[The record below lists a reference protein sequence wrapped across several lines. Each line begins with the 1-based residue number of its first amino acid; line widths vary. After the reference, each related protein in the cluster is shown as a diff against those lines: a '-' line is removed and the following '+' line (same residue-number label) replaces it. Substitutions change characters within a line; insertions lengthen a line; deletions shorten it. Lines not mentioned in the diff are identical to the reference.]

1 MPKLTDA
8 ERERRRKKVQEEALE
23 LVATRGQFN
32 FRLDGKDIKRL
43 YKLAG
48 KQERPVSALV
58 REWVLERLEKEESSK
73 YSAPLWAQELEARL
87 THTELLMLMTLS
99 NPKSASKQHDDA
111 IKSKLREYI
120 LRHYDVDKDQE
131 LYRLLWAQT

>member
-8 ERERRRKKVQEEALE
+8 ERERRRIKVQEEALE
-23 LVATRGQFN
+23 LVAARGQFN

-48 KQERPVSALV
+48 KQQRPVSALV

-73 YSAPLWAQELEARL
+73 YSVPLWAQELEARL

-99 NPKSASKQHDDA
+99 NSKAASKQQDA
-111 IKSKLREYI
+111 VIKSKLREYI
-120 LRHYDVDKDQE
+120 CRHYDVDKDKE
-131 LYRLLWAQT
+131 LYKILWT